1 MKTAINLG
9 FGFPEL
15 SILEQLRRIKDAGFD
30 AIFNRWNK
38 PGDAHTTAR
47 AADAAGLF
55 IQSIHA
61 PHLGT
66 AHIWLD
72 TAAGEAAIEELLT
85 CLRECHE
92 VGVTLMISHVY
103 MGFDPEHPT
112 ELGIARYAR
121 LLDEAQKCGI
131 RIAFENAE
139 GEKYLA
145 AIRDRLW
152 EHPAAGFCID
162 TGHACCYDVG
172 IDFLAK
178 YGDKLIATH
187 INDNE
192 GITGTEIAAIDDAH
206 LMPFDGAVD
215 WEHVTKMIADTGF
228 DDILTLELKNRNMPG
243 RHTHDI
249 YAHLDCAGFLNLAH
263 ARALRVAAMIESA
276 RYR

>member
-162 TGHACCYDVG
+162 TGHEICYNYGHDL
-172 IDFLAK
+172 IAK
-178 YGDKLIATH
+178 YGEKLIATH
-187 INDNE
+187 LDDNLGISGESIFWLDDLHLLPWDGVVDFE
-192 GITGTEIAAIDDAH
+192 GVAKRIQKT
-206 LMPFDGAVD
+206 PFDG
-215 WEHVTKMIADTGF
+215 
-228 DDILTLELKNRNMPG
+228 ILMFELTVKSKPG
-243 RHTHDI
+243 RHENEKYLSMGYDS
-249 YAHLDCAGFLNLAH
+249 YLKEAHNRAVRFANLF
-263 ARALRVAAMIESA
+263 E
-276 RYR
+276 